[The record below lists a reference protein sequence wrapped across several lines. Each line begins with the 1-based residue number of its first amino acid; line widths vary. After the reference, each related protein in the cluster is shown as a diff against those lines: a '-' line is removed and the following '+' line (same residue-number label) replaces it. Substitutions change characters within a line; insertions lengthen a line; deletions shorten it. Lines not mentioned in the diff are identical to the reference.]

1 MFQLLHKTWTGLWN
15 VLAPALPFLI
25 LAAIVAMF
33 LVARRRPLW
42 AEAFRRLRRN
52 PLAMVSLAVIALYGS
67 VALLD
72 SIVLPHKPNEPEKTI
87 IDALF
92 ERPKE
97 YTYSAPGAKMTT
109 GEPNPRPL
117 NQWHLLGTDGTGDD
131 VFYRT
136 LKGARTAIIIGG
148 LTQLMVIPLALL
160 FGLTAGYFGK
170 QVDDAVQYVYTT
182 LASIPGI
189 MLLISLRL
197 VLGPG
202 LIQMCIAL
210 AVTSWIGLC
219 RLSRGETLKHRD
231 REYVR
236 AARALGLSHG
246 RILVRHILP
255 NLFPLVI
262 ITATLGFSD
271 LVLAEAILSYLQLGV
286 EGIGSWGNMID
297 AARLELAREPVIW
310 WNLVSASAALFIL
323 VLAFNL
329 FGDALRDAID
339 PRLRSS

>member
-1 MFQLLHKTWTGLWN
+1 MQFPLTNLIPFVVVA
-15 VLAPALPFLI
+15 VLIAALI
-25 LAAIVAMF
+25 
-33 LVARRRPLW
+33 VARRKPLW
-42 AEAFRRLRRN
+42 SEAFRRLRRN
-52 PLAMVSLAVIALYGS
+52 PVAIISLAVIMLFGT
-67 VALLD
+67 VAFLD
-72 SIVLPHKPNEPEKTI
+72 SIVLPYKKNDAPKTV
-87 IDALF
+87 IDKLM

-97 YTYSAPGAKMTT
+97 YTYSAPGATMTT
-109 GEPNPRPL
+109 GEPQPRQL
-117 NQWHLLGTDGTGDD
+117 KEKHVLGTDGTGDD
-131 VFYRT
+131 VLYKT
-136 LKGARTAIIIGG
+136 IKGARTAILIGG
-148 LTQLMVIPLALL
+148 LTQLIVIPLALL

-170 QVDDAVQYVYTT
+170 GVDDFVQYVYTT

-189 MLLISLRL
+189 MLLITLRL

-271 LVLAEAILSYLQLGV
+271 LVLSEAILSYLGLGV

-297 AARLELAREPVIW
+297 AARVELAREPIIW
-310 WNLVSASAALFIL
+310 WNLVSASVALFIL

>member
-1 MFQLLHKTWTGLWN
+1 MLPLLAKTWTAVWS
-15 VLAPALPFLI
+15 VLAPLI
-25 LAAIVAMF
+25 PWLVVAVII
-33 LVARRRPLW
+33 LVVVSARKRPIW

-52 PLAMVSLAVIALYGS
+52 PMAVVSLVVIVLFGT
-67 VALLD
+67 VAFLD
-72 SIVLPHKPNEPEKTI
+72 SIVLPHKPNDPEKTVV
-87 IDALF
+87 DRLF

-109 GEPNPRPL
+109 GEPHPRPL
-117 NQWHLLGTDGTGDD
+117 NQWHILGTDGTGDD

-136 LKGARTAIIIGG
+136 LKGARTAIVIGG
-148 LTQLMVIPLALL
+148 LTQLIVIPLALL

-197 VLGPG
+197 VLGAG

-236 AARALGLSHG
+236 AARALGLGHG

-271 LVLAEAILSYLQLGV
+271 LVLSEAILSYLGLGV

-297 AARLELAREPVIW
+297 AARLELAREPIIW
-310 WNLVSASAALFIL
+310 WNLISASTALFFM
-323 VLAFNL
+323 VLAIKL
-329 FGDALRDAID
+329 
-339 PRLRSS
+339 

>member
-1 MFQLLHKTWTGLWN
+1 MVFPLTNLIPFAVVA
-15 VLAPALPFLI
+15 VLIAVVVYAS
-25 LAAIVAMF
+25 
-33 LVARRRPLW
+33 RKPLW

-52 PLAMVSLAVIALYGS
+52 PMAIVSLCVILLFGG
-67 VALLD
+67 VAFLD
-72 SIVLPHKPNEPEKTI
+72 SIVLPHKKNDPPKTV
-87 IDALF
+87 IDKLM

-97 YTYSAPGAKMTT
+97 YTYSAPGATMTT
-109 GEPNPRPL
+109 GEPQPRAL
-117 NQWHLLGTDGTGDD
+117 KERHVLGTDGVGDD
-131 VFYRT
+131 VLYKT
-136 LKGARTAIIIGG
+136 VKGARTAVLIGG
-148 LTQLMVIPLALL
+148 LTQLIVIPFALL
-160 FGLTAGYFGK
+160 FGLSAGYFGK
-170 QVDDAVQYVYTT
+170 RVDDFVQYVYTT

-189 MLLISLRL
+189 MLLITLRL

-271 LVLAEAILSYLQLGV
+271 LVLSEAILSYLGLGV

-297 AARLELAREPVIW
+297 AARVELAREPIIW
-310 WNLVSASAALFIL
+310 WNLVSASVALFIL